1 MKYDYIIAGS
11 GCAGLSLLYRLLTD
25 SELSKKNILVL
36 DKDQKTQNDRTWCY
50 WEKGSGLFESIV
62 HYQWKSLEY
71 KSEGFKQKF
80 DLEEYS
86 YKMVRGVDFY
96 THVLQF
102 AKKFTTVDFQYGN
115 IKSISGTLG
124 SASVNTDIGSFE
136 ADFVFNSTPLF
147 HPEMNTDNSLLQH
160 FKGWEIKTKSP
171 VFDSKVGTLMDF
183 TVSQEHG
190 DTFMYVLPTSSTEAL
205 IEYTLFSPVVL
216 EAKAYE
222 KALKNYI
229 SDVLKIDSYEIIHQ
243 EYGVIPMSLA
253 KFEREI
259 GPLQNVIQIGTAGGF
274 TKASSGYTFQ
284 FIQTHTQKIVAQLR
298 AGKTPMVNASF
309 RDKTFDWYDRTV
321 LEVILSKR
329 MTGKEIFTQIF
340 RESPINKVLAF
351 LGNESTVMEDIQIMR
366 KLPLFPFL
374 ISGIKQL

>member
-1 MKYDYIIAGS
+1 
-11 GCAGLSLLYRLLTD
+11 
-25 SELSKKNILVL
+25 
-36 DKDQKTQNDRTWCY
+36 
-50 WEKGSGLFESIV
+50 
-62 HYQWKSLEY
+62 
-71 KSEGFKQKF
+71 
-80 DLEEYS
+80 
-86 YKMVRGVDFY
+86 
-96 THVLQF
+96 
-102 AKKFTTVDFQYGN
+102 
-115 IKSISGTLG
+115 
-124 SASVNTDIGSFE
+124 
-136 ADFVFNSTPLF
+136 
-147 HPEMNTDNSLLQH
+147 
-160 FKGWEIKTKSP
+160 
-171 VFDSKVGTLMDF
+171 
-183 TVSQEHG
+183 
-190 DTFMYVLPTSSTEAL
+190 MYVLPTSSTEAL